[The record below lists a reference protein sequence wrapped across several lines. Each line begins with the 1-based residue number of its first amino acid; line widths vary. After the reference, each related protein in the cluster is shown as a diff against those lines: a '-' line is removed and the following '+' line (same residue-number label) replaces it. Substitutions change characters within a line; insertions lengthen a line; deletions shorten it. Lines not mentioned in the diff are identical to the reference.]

1 MGARAQAPTQ
11 APTQAPAQVPLQ
23 APLQAPIEAPP
34 SGYGSPPP
42 RRRGYVRTAS
52 GYLYNSLP
60 SLRGTPNS
68 TPNSVPSLSG
78 SASLRSTRSPLRQG

>member
-1 MGARAQAPTQ
+1 MSMGSLW
-11 APTQAPAQVPLQ
+11 VCLCV
-23 APLQAPIEAPP
+23 
-34 SGYGSPPP
+34 SMGSLCVSMGMSMCAVQYVYVC
-42 RRRGYVRTAS
+42 RGNAFAHVRTAS

-78 SASLRSTRSPLRQG
+78 SASLRSTRSDFPAAAGLV